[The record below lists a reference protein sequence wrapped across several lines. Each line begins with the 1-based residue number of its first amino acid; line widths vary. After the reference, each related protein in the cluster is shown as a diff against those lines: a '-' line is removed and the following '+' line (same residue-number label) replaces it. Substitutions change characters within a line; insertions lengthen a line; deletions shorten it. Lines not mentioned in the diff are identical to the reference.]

1 MSPATAWRVP
11 SSSIGLAKSVT
22 GTYEN
27 QQHRVSGLNFL
38 VTGIIFWNTRYLE
51 RAIAALRTVEDAPDH
66 LLAHLSPLGWE
77 HVNLT
82 GDYIWNSAANA
93 TENHG
98 GLKPLRPIPEATL
111 LTA

>member
-1 MSPATAWRVP
+1 VQEIRYRTIPHGWAGRSNKGESRN
-11 SSSIGLAKSVT
+11 SLARAVFLHRL
-22 GTYEN
+22 GEIRDQTYKN
-27 QQHRVSGLNFL
+27 QQH
-38 VTGIIFWNTRYLE
+38 
-51 RAIAALRTVEDAPDH
+51 RAIAALRTVEDVPDH

-93 TENHG
+93 TVNHG
-98 GLKPLRPIPEATL
+98 GLKPLRPIPEATP